1 MTTQLVQLP
10 KPKAAKTIHNLTWEQ
25 LEELDHSLED
35 LAGVRLAYL
44 DGTAEIMPIGRE
56 HEDFKST
63 IARLIEAYMDAKD
76 IRFYKRG
83 SPSLGDKELGAR
95 NEPDESYNLDTLKPY
110 PDLAIEVVVTS
121 GGINKLGLPP
131 YGCSGSVAM
140 GRWRTGNSSPPGQW
154 LRESSRSELLPNLP
168 IDMFCRYITYY
179 DQYDAV
185 REFRIALRSQS

>member
-1 MTTQLVQLP
+1 
-10 KPKAAKTIHNLTWEQ
+10 
-25 LEELDHSLED
+25 
-35 LAGVRLAYL
+35 
-44 DGTAEIMPIGRE
+44 
-56 HEDFKST
+56 
-63 IARLIEAYMDAKD
+63 MDAKD

-83 SPSLGDKELGAR
+83 GPSLGDKELGAR

-121 GGINKLGLPP
+121 GGINKLEG
-131 YGCSGSVAM
+131 YRRM
-140 GRWRTGNSSPPGQW
+140 GVQEVWRWEDGVLEIHH
-154 LRESSRSELLPNLP
+154 LRDNGYEKSSRSELLPNLP